1 MDKEICEK
9 LGIVI
14 EEPDQR
20 AMETAG
26 KNWNT
31 VCKPLGS
38 LGLLEEAVIKM
49 AGIFKTDKI
58 VLKKRCTVVVCS
70 DNGVIAEGVT
80 QSDKDVTVSVA
91 KSIAD
96 GKANINV
103 MGGAANVDTFAVD
116 VGIDGDIDDNRII
129 NRKIAYGTCNIAVG
143 PAMTY
148 EQAMQG
154 IKVGIELVKMMK
166 EKGYQIITTGE
177 MGIGNTTT
185 SSAIASV
192 LLGKTVEDVT
202 GKGAGLSSDGL
213 KRKIQVIK
221 QAIAVNHPVQD
232 HAVDVL
238 SKLGGYDIAAMTGI
252 FLGGGAYRIPIV
264 IDGVISSIAALLSQ
278 MIAPVSRE
286 YMFASHVSEEPAGI
300 LLMERLKLNPLIYG
314 HMRLGE
320 GTGGVCLLPLF
331 DIALAEYHGAHRFT
345 DTDIDQYKE
354 LK

>member
-1 MDKEICEK
+1 MEKEICQE
-9 LGIVI
+9 LGIMI
-14 EEPDQR
+14 EEPDYD
-20 AMETAG
+20 AIKTAR

-31 VCKPLGS
+31 ICKPLGS
-38 LGLLEEAVIKM
+38 LGLLEEAVMKL

-58 VLKKRCTVVVCS
+58 VLEKRCAVVVCS

-91 KSIAD
+91 KSIAG
-96 GKANINV
+96 GKANINI
-103 MGGAANVDTFAVD
+103 MGSAVNMDTFAVD
-116 VGIDGDIDDNRII
+116 VGINGETDDNRII
-129 NRKIAYGTCNIAVG
+129 NRKIACGTENIAVG

-148 EQAMQG
+148 EQAMEG
-154 IKVGIELVKMMK
+154 IKVGIELVKLMK

-202 GKGAGLSSDGL
+202 GRGAGLTSSGL

-221 QAIAVNHPVQD
+221 QAIAVNQPHKD

-238 SKLGGYDIAAMTGI
+238 SKLGGYDIAALTGI
-252 FLGGGAYRIPIV
+252 FLGGGVHRIPIV

-286 YMFASHVSEEPAGI
+286 YMFASHVSEEPSGI
-300 LLMERLKLNPLIYG
+300 LLLKKLKLDPLIYG
-314 HMRLGE
+314 RMRLGE
-320 GTGGVCLLPLF
+320 GTGAVCLLPLL
-331 DIALAEYHGAHRFT
+331 DIALAEYHGARRFT
-345 DTDIDQYKE
+345 DTDIEQYKE